1 MKQKITLL
9 LMSFLLYSTGHA
21 DIVVIGHQGLPK
33 MTQETIQR
41 IYTGKII
48 TLAGTTVTP
57 FNLTPEAPERK
68 QFLRN
73 FLHQNEEEYTGYW
86 IVRRAIGKGTP
97 PKEISTAEELIR
109 FITETPGALG
119 YIDNAKINKELRILA
134 E

>member
-33 MTQETIQR
+33 MTQETIQK

-57 FNLTPEAPERK
+57 FNLTPEEPERK
-68 QFLRN
+68 LFLRN